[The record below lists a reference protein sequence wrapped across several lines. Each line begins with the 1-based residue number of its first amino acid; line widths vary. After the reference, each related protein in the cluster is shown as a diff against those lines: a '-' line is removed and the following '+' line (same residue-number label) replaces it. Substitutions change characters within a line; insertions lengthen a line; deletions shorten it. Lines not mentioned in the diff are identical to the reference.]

1 MKVAIL
7 TSPNQWFIPF
17 AEELKNNILDSKLFF
32 DHKKIK
38 ESFDIVFILS
48 YHKLIEK
55 SFLIKN
61 RHNLVI
67 HESDLPKG
75 KGWAPMFWQILEGKD
90 KITFTMFEATEY
102 VDNGDVYMKKDLIL
116 TGYELNNEL
125 REKQAE
131 LITVMSIDFIKN
143 YEKYNTAKKQVGNE
157 TFYLKR
163 TKLDSELDINKTI
176 DNQFNLLRIVSN
188 EDYPAYFYKNEK
200 KYKIKIEEVKNENW

>member
-38 ESFDIVFILS
+38 ESFDNVFILS